1 VDEEESEDERPRA
14 WNPFTPSGVASFANA
29 PLGHLLTVEL
39 VTALLVFLATA
50 LYLDRSWATA
60 IDRAVEGFPPGSRIH
75 AGEVDLPGT
84 EALRLS
90 TNHLVGITWSRVDA
104 PGSASDVELH
114 LHPDEWKLST
124 LFGYVNLPY
133 PPGISQPLNRE
144 TLSPRWGAWRSGLLP
159 LAAMAYTTGIVVAW
173 FVLAA
178 VYSWPIR
185 VFTFFRDKHTSRLGC
200 WKLCAA
206 ALLPGAFLM
215 AAATVFYTLGQIP
228 VVGVAVAFI
237 AHIVLGWAYVL
248 CGAVALPLIPETEQ
262 LQGNPFRREPGKKRA
277 KPGKN
282 PFKK

>member
-1 VDEEESEDERPRA
+1 MDEEESEDERPRA

-75 AGEVDLPGT
+75 AGKVDLPGT
-84 EALRLS
+84 EALPPS
-90 TNHLVGITWSRVDA
+90 TNHLVGITWSRVDP

-173 FVLAA
+173 WYELAGGLLLVGSYAGFTLCNIIKGNGWFTGWLLFLFVVL
-178 VYSWPIR
+178 
-185 VFTFFRDKHTSRLGC
+185 
-200 WKLCAA
+200 
-206 ALLPGAFLM
+206 
-215 AAATVFYTLGQIP
+215 
-228 VVGVAVAFI
+228 GVAFML
-237 AHIVLGWAYVL
+237 LGR
-248 CGAVALPLIPETEQ
+248 Q
-262 LQGNPFRREPGKKRA
+262 Q
-277 KPGKN
+277 
-282 PFKK
+282 